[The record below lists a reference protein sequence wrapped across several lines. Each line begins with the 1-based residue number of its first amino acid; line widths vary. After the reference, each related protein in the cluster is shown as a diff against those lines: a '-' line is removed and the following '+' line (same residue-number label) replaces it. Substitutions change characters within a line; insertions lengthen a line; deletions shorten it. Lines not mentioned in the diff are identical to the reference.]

1 MRKERKAV
9 EQALMLEPEK
19 RAAEIALELGTS
31 TDYVRGV
38 RRELTRRGLISR
50 QTQGTDAER
59 LADLMAL
66 FNKREGKIGGK
77 MAYTMLMHNC
87 YYRLRS
93 QDDKTHATAIENTYA
108 INDRLKHPLPI
119 MEVVMLCEIAVD
131 HYMKSID
138 AELNEKAKALG
149 YPGAGLHYSDRAIKE
164 IWAVEEH
171 ELPLVYLR

>member
-59 LADLMAL
+59 LADLTAL
-66 FNKREGKIGGK
+66 FNKREGKISRN
-77 MAYTMLMHNC
+77 AANVMLMHNC

-108 INDRLKHPLPI
+108 INDSLKHPLPI
-119 MEVVMLCEIAVD
+119 MEVVRLCEIAVN

-138 AELNEKAKALG
+138 SDLNEKAKALG
-149 YPGAGLHYSDRAIKE
+149 YPGAGLHFSDRIIKE
-164 IWAVEEH
+164 KWEIKDD